1 MAITLFVHGKK
12 LALSNVQRTKNGLTC
27 QVGTQTYQANII
39 SFDPATKL
47 LFFELDNQVYK
58 AKIISNKL
66 GKQELYLF
74 NFNQTI
80 TIEPHQEPVFIP
92 STSTEFTKQATPAFQ
107 PTLHTTTSSVLKS
120 PLAGRVIKVL
130 VTVGQ
135 EVKALQ
141 PLVIIE
147 SMKMENEICAPHN
160 TIIKTLSIAAGNL
173 VQQNQVLV
181 TFDEMKGEIDGT
193 SKNEHGQATI

>member
-1 MAITLFVHGKK
+1 MAITLFVNGKK
-12 LALSNVQRTKNGLTC
+12 LALSNIQRTKNGLTC
-27 QVGTQTYQANII
+27 YVGTQTHQANII
-39 SFDPATKL
+39 SFDQATKI
-47 LFFELDNQVYK
+47 LFFELDKQVYK
-58 AKIISNKL
+58 AKIVSNTL

-74 NFNQTI
+74 NFNKAI
-80 TIEPHQEPVFIP
+80 TIEAHQEPVFIP
-92 STSTEFTKQATPAFQ
+92 STSTEFTKQATPSFQ
-107 PTLHTTTSSVLKS
+107 PTLHTSASSVLKS